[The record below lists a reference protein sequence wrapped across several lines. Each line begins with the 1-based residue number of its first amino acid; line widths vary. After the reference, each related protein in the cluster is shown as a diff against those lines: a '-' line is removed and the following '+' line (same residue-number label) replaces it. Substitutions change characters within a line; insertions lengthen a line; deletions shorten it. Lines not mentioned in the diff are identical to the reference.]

1 MSCHTVFSRLADYT
15 DLRWAKKHQIV
26 TNKRSII
33 TAAILLAAL
42 LLAGM
47 PLRAQDGAENID
59 VAQLEAEKAVIGE
72 IVLEKQDVFDLS
84 NPKENNW
91 IYRLANRWH
100 IVTKDHVIT
109 KQILLEPGDEYSKRL
124 ADESARILR
133 RNIYFYDVSIKPINH
148 TDGKV
153 DLLVTTKD
161 VWTLSPGFS
170 VSRKGGENKTTI
182 DFEEVNLFGRGQ
194 LIRFARTDNVDR
206 ISKSVEFQDKNLG
219 NSWVST
225 KLLYA
230 DNSDGESSYLS
241 LIRPF
246 FALDTRWSAG
256 MVASNMDQRGVLYD
270 LGEKAAEFQQER
282 EYFTAW
288 GGWSAGLRDGW
299 VRRYTAGVVFDE
311 NRFSNVIDAT
321 LPPAIPAD
329 RKFVYPFFGIEV
341 VQDSFEETTNRNQIK
356 RTEDLLTGT
365 HLSASIG
372 WSDESFGA
380 DHDAILYRASV
391 SRLFGELEQTALAL
405 SVDASGRLEGGDAE
419 NSLFS
424 VRARFSH
431 RFSEQNSFFTTLST
445 TYGHSLDLEAPV
457 ELGGDTGLRGYPL
470 RYQSGD
476 TKFLLS
482 IEQRYFWDW
491 YPLRLFRVGGAI
503 FADVGRTWGDHPIGG
518 EELGW
523 LRDVGFGLRFAP
535 TRTGSRKIIHL
546 DIAFPLDGD
555 ASIDDV
561 QILLESK
568 RTF

>member
-1 MSCHTVFSRLADYT
+1 MVND
-15 DLRWAKKHQIV
+15 
-26 TNKRSII
+26 RSIM

-42 LLAGM
+42 LLAGI
-47 PLRAQDGAENID
+47 PLHAQETEEKID
-59 VAQLEAEKAVIGE
+59 VAQLEAEKAVIGK
-72 IVLEKQDVFDLS
+72 IVLDKQDVFDLS

-91 IYRLANRWH
+91 IYRLANKWH
-100 IVTKDHVIT
+100 IVTTDHVIT
-109 KQILLEPGDEYSKRL
+109 RQMLLEPGDEYSKRL
-124 ADESARILR
+124 ADESERILR
-133 RNIYFYDVSIKPINH
+133 RNTYFYDVSIKPINH
-148 TDGKV
+148 TDGRV

-161 VWTLSPGFS
+161 VWTLNPGFS
-170 VSRKGGENKTTI
+170 ISRKGGENKTVI
-182 DFEEVNLFGRGQ
+182 DIEDLNLFGRGQ
-194 LIRFARTDNVDR
+194 LIRFARTDDVDR
-206 ISKSVEFQDKNLG
+206 ISKSVEFQDKQLG

-230 DNSDGESSYLS
+230 DNSDGEVSYLS
-241 LIRPF
+241 LVRPF
-246 FALDTRWSAG
+246 FALDTRWTAG
-256 MVASNMDQRGVLYD
+256 MVASDVDQRGVLYD

-288 GGWSAGLRDGW
+288 GGWSAGLQDGW

-311 NRFSNVIDAT
+311 SRFSNVIDAT
-321 LPPAIPAD
+321 LPAAIPAD
-329 RKFVYPFFGIEV
+329 RKLVYPFFGIEFL
-341 VQDSFEETTNRNQIK
+341 QDSFEETINRDQIQ
-356 RTEDLLTGT
+356 RTEDLLTGIR
-365 HLSASIG
+365 LSASVG

-380 DHDAILYRASV
+380 DRDAILYRASA
-391 SRLFGELEQTALAL
+391 SRLFGVLDQTALAL
-405 SVDASGRLEGGDAE
+405 LVNTSGRIEGGAAE

-431 RFSEQNSFFTTLST
+431 RFSEKSSFFTMLST
-445 TYGHSLDLEAPV
+445 TYGHKLDLEAPV

-476 TKFLLS
+476 SKLLLS

-503 FADVGRTWGDHPIGG
+503 FADVGRTWGDHPLGG

-523 LRDVGFGLRFAP
+523 LKDIGFGLRFAP

-561 QILLESK
+561 QIVLESK
-568 RTF
+568 KTF